1 MHLSEVIKRPIITEK
16 STALQSR
23 QDYVFE
29 VDPKATKHQI
39 KQAVEKMFKVKVV
52 DVNVMNVPGKLKAI
66 GRRRVMT
73 SGYKKAVVTL
83 SPGDKIVYFEGV

>member
-29 VDPKATKHQI
+29 VDPKATKNQI